1 MVNGHY
7 VLPFDFKNFD
17 HQLWKHEIKKLVSLS
32 HMIVLSNATDTVRKV
47 FRIASNIVLRSID
60 DATLQDSPPPSHGT
74 NIYKVL
80 NGLLSGMRGTSNI
93 GNGFNLSMYEMVLFF
108 LELILLL
115 GNFIPVAEIRGDDL
129 RITTKNQYLLILIYY
144 IYKAIGIKANP
155 SKFGLCYRR
164 GDFLCLDCDHKTGM
178 TGLPARTTPSI
189 TQRKP
194 WKGAQWVGESRLTA
208 VCHNMYNIMRRV
220 EEPSSPEVHSRFQ
233 TAIKI
238 ICRRWS
244 HAMRLSPE
252 YANIP
257 ISIGGLGQWDCRT
270 FISTKGDKI
279 PVNMFE

>member
-60 DATLQDSPPPSHGT
+60 DNTLQDSPPPPSHGT

-164 GDFLCLDCDHKTGM
+164 GDFLRLDCDHKTGM

-194 WKGAQWVGESRLTA
+194 WKGAQWVG
-208 VCHNMYNIMRRV
+208 
-220 EEPSSPEVHSRFQ
+220 
-233 TAIKI
+233 
-238 ICRRWS
+238 
-244 HAMRLSPE
+244 
-252 YANIP
+252 
-257 ISIGGLGQWDCRT
+257 G
-270 FISTKGDKI
+270 
-279 PVNMFE
+279 